1 MSRLGRMLDEIPYAA
16 LFVAAIVVGIL
27 PLGDPHLIEKTSML
41 LRGELRRAIDI
52 FDLFMHSFPLLLICV
67 KAARD
72 MRSASSG

>member
-52 FDLFMHSFPLLLICV
+52 FDLFMHSFPLLLIFV

-72 MRSASSG
+72 VRSASSG

>member
-27 PLGDPHLIEKTSML
+27 PLGNPHLMEKTSML

-52 FDLFMHSFPLLLICV
+52 FDLFMHSFPLLLIFV
-67 KAARD
+67 KAVRE